1 MWTAGIVVLLPYA
14 GYLLTEKATN
24 PLADN
29 RNYVDIE
36 SLDEE
41 KRSESYQSVNEMVST
56 HAGRLIG
63 TSVRI
68 S

>member
-41 KRSESYQSVNEMVST
+41 K
-56 HAGRLIG
+56 
-63 TSVRI
+63 
-68 S
+68 